1 MWDQCGISQ
10 CGINVGSV
18 WDQRGIIA
26 AGSIAI
32 NAVWDQCGFSVVES
46 VWNQFWISVGPVW
59 DPCGLGMG

>member
-1 MWDQCGISQ
+1 M
-10 CGINVGSV
+10 GSV
-18 WDQRGIIA
+18 WDQCGIIA

-32 NAVWDQCGFSVVES
+32 NAVWDQCGFNVVES